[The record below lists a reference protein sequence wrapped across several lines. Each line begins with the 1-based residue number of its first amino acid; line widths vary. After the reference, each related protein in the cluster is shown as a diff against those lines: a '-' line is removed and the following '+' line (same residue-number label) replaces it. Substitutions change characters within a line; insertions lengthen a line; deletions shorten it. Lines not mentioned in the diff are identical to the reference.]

1 MVIWLYLRYVYYVS
15 YIYDSRIVD
24 NQLRSTNYQLVL
36 QTYTLPE
43 ILEWNDV
50 SEDEALE
57 YMVDKGFIKLPD
69 PKPIDILND

>member
-36 QTYTLPE
+36 QTYTLSE